1 LYEDI
6 ATSFPEGGERQEM
19 TPAEKVFPAQKV
31 EEFCV
36 DVLTKAGLS
45 PDWSAIVAE
54 SLLCAEVRGILSH
67 GVVRLES
74 YIQRVEAGV
83 MKIQSPIATEMD
95 AQVVALLNANNT
107 FGQIAGHKAMSLAI
121 EKAKQYGTGV
131 VAVKNSNH
139 FGVAAYYAMMALQAN
154 MVGCVFT
161 NSSPAMAVYGTKTP
175 LIGTNPIAIAIP
187 AGDHFPIVLDMSTS
201 VVARGKIRYAALTGH
216 SIPLGW
222 ARDIDG
228 KPTEDAKVALKGSL
242 EPVGGVKGS
251 ALSLIIDIVC
261 GILTNT
267 VLTGGVKN
275 ITDVSG
281 PAKTGHFFAA
291 LDISRFID
299 MKLFKSNVDQVITNI
314 KSLPA
319 VDGGQIFMPGEIEF
333 HLSKKRMEEGIPL
346 EEEVVRSLNAV
357 AARYGV
363 SPLISFI

>member
-1 LYEDI
+1 
-6 ATSFPEGGERQEM
+6 M
-19 TPAEKVFPAQKV
+19 TEKVNLFAAQTL
-31 EEFCV
+31 ETFCAE
-36 DVLTKAGLS
+36 VLQKAGLS
-45 PDWSAIVAE
+45 ADGAAIVAE
-54 SLLCAEVRGILSH
+54 SLLCAENRGVYSH
-67 GVVRLES
+67 GVVRLET
-74 YIQRVEAGV
+74 YIQRIEAGV
-83 MKIQSPIATEMD
+83 MKIQAPIEAVMD
-95 AQVVALLNANNT
+95 SQAVALLDANNT
-107 FGQIAGHKAMSLAI
+107 FGQLAGHRAMTLAV
-121 EKAKQYGTGV
+121 EKAKQYGNGV

-139 FGVAAYYAMMALQAN
+139 FGVAAYYAMLAMKAD
-154 MVGCVFT
+154 MIGCVFT

-187 AGDHFPIVLDMSTS
+187 AGECDPIVLDMSTS

-222 ARDIDG
+222 ARDVDG

-261 GILTNT
+261 GILTDT

-281 PAKTGHFFAA
+281 PSKTGHFFAA

-299 MKLFKSNVDQVITNI
+299 MNLFKSNIDFVIKHI

-333 HLSKKRMEEGIPL
+333 NLGRKRMKEGIPV

-363 SPLISFI
+363 SPLTSGVSG